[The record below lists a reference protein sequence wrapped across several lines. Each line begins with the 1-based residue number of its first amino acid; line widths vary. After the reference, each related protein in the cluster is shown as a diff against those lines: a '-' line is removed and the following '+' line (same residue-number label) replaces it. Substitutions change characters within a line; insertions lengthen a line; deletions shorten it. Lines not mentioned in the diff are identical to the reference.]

1 MPANQTRSPA
11 GEGPMRYTPRKKK
24 LTPRIFSLYIPI
36 IAILLFLLFP
46 FYWTFVTSVK
56 PEQEL
61 YGATVTYWPQNLT
74 FESYRKLFVD
84 FNFLKPMG
92 NSLLVAV
99 ITTVVTLIVSMLAA
113 YAFSRYD
120 FKGRKGFMVMFLTN
134 NMFPSV
140 LLLIPLYAIMRKMG
154 ILYTPTALV
163 LAYTTFTI
171 PFSVWLLNGYINDL
185 PLSLEEAAM
194 VDGANRAQAFIKII
208 LPILTPCLIATGVYI
223 FMQSWNE
230 YTFAVM
236 FTNENNRTIP
246 VALKNLI
253 GQLGV
258 QWDLLTAGGIIT
270 IIPVCVMFF
279 FAQKRLV
286 EGLTAG
292 AVKG

>member
-1 MPANQTRSPA
+1 MSSNLKTKKIRR
-11 GEGPMRYTPRKKK
+11 PM
-24 LTPRIFSLYIPI
+24 PRILSVYAPLT
-36 IAILLFLLFP
+36 ALLLFLLFP

-61 YGATVTYWPQNLT
+61 YGAIVTYWPQNLT

-92 NSLLVAV
+92 NSFLVAV
-99 ITTVVTLIVSMLAA
+99 ITTIVTLLVSMLAA

-120 FKGRKGFMVMFLTN
+120 FKGRKGFMIMFLTN
-134 NMFPSV
+134 NMFPTV
-140 LLLIPLYAIMRKMG
+140 LLLIPLYAIMRKLG

-270 IIPVCVMFF
+270 IIPVCIMFF

>member
-1 MPANQTRSPA
+1 MSSKVKTNHRRP
-11 GEGPMRYTPRKKK
+11 
-24 LTPRIFSLYIPI
+24 LPRIFSLYLPLV
-36 IAILLFLLFP
+36 ALLLFLLFP

-61 YGATVTYWPQNLT
+61 YGAFVTYWPQNLT
-74 FESYRKLFVD
+74 FESYRNLFVD

-92 NSLLVAV
+92 NSLLVAT
-99 ITTVVTLIVSMLAA
+99 ITTVVTLLVSMLAA
-113 YAFSRYD
+113 YAFSRFE
-120 FKGRKGFMVMFLTN
+120 FKGRKGFMIMFLTN

-140 LLLIPLYAIMRKMG
+140 LLLIPLYAIMRRLG

-185 PLSLEEAAM
+185 PMSLEEAAM

-270 IIPVCVMFF
+270 IIPVCIMFF

>member
-1 MPANQTRSPA
+1 MPANQTKTPA
-11 GEGPMRYTPRKKK
+11 GEGSMRYTPRKKK
-24 LTPRIFSLYIPI
+24 LAPRIFSLYIPI
-36 IAILLFLLFP
+36 TAILLFLLFP

-61 YGATVTYWPQNLT
+61 YGAVVTYWPKSLT

-99 ITTVVTLIVSMLAA
+99 ITTVVTLFVSMLAA

-120 FKGRKGFMVMFLTN
+120 FRGRKGFMVMFLTN

-194 VDGANRAQAFIKII
+194 VDGANRGQAFVKII